1 MLSSTVT
8 LDSIPSEILLEILDV
23 FPARKLLALGG
34 VNRRFLSAVTRIL
47 KHRLIQAS
55 SLPEHQLALES
66 FHPSVKNSTPYLF
79 CEHLRTDYLEG
90 NTLADAK
97 SYHGEYDL
105 SELRGIYS
113 HFRPVTRASDGSYP
127 PSRCRSTS
135 PPGQGVDQLR
145 TQKSNTVQLEE
156 ESELASQNLF
166 FNAGEQDSHLCT
178 VTNLV
183 KQDVDDDLF
192 LSNVNISEGV
202 ARVKR
207 DWLEE
212 ESVRTVLDRGRR
224 DASLEEHNK
233 RIIWVDPRT
242 RNVGLRFRVIKR
254 ESVHDT
260 AVDIDDD
267 EDGPVSYRLEY
278 EELLIRSNQLL
289 LMTEESREEELP
301 LTEGIPYPYRRFT
314 GRIYTAET

>member
-1 MLSSTVT
+1 MPNLTVNFLLLT
-8 LDSIPSEILLEILDV
+8 IRKILLDILDI
-23 FPARKLLALGG
+23 FPARQLLALAE
-34 VNRRFLSAVTRIL
+34 VNQRFLSAVTRIL
-47 KHRLIQAS
+47 KHRLLQAS
-55 SLPEHQLALES
+55 SLPEHQFALEC
-66 FHPSVKNSTPYLF
+66 FHPSVKKSTPYLS

-90 NTLADAK
+90 NIPAEVK
-97 SYHGEYDL
+97 SYHGECDL

-113 HFRPVTRASDGSYP
+113 HFRPVTRTSDRSYP

-135 PPGQGVDQLR
+135 PGQAVDQLR
-145 TQKSNTVQLEE
+145 TQENNNVQLDE

-183 KQDVDDDLF
+183 KQDLEEDLF

-202 ARVKR
+202 ARVQR

-212 ESVRTVLDRGRR
+212 ESIRTVLDRGRR
-224 DASLEEHNK
+224 DVSLEEHNK

-242 RNVGLRFRVIKR
+242 RNVGLRFRVVKR

-260 AVDIDDD
+260 DVDVDAD

-278 EELLIRSNQLL
+278 EELLIRSNQVL
-289 LMTEESREEELP
+289 LMTEESIAEELP
-301 LTEGIPYPYRRFT
+301 LTGMDNPYRINLR
-314 GRIYTAET
+314 RC